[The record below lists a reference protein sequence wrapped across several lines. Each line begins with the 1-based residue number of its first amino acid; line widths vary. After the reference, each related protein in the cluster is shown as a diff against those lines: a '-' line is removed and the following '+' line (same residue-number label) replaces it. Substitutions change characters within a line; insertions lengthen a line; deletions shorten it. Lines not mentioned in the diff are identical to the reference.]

1 MAIINNSVENTLSN
15 IAAASKFMNLDTLY
29 ICSIVIDDTFEC
41 EVLELEEPCKV
52 IYMEIG
58 IKFFM
63 ERMLDNPEHDFWV
76 YNKDT
81 LYILR
86 DGDYSDLKDL
96 FTVVQAEKV
105 NVVRGSSQKSHIV
118 SPIDLRLSCYLMIL
132 YNMDYSKVASSNSF
146 NILTKNRYLPSSR

>member
-1 MAIINNSVENTLSN
+1 VRNSDLIFLLTINNNSRSENLTHLTTKMAIINNSVENTLSN

-63 ERMLDNPEHDFWV
+63 ERMLDNPEHDF
-76 YNKDT
+76 
-81 LYILR
+81 
-86 DGDYSDLKDL
+86 
-96 FTVVQAEKV
+96 
-105 NVVRGSSQKSHIV
+105 
-118 SPIDLRLSCYLMIL
+118 
-132 YNMDYSKVASSNSF
+132 
-146 NILTKNRYLPSSR
+146 